1 MEAGFTLDGSP
12 ILSLGPMDLMKHIRA
27 RMNADSEPDSSSD
40 NRAIYVIGAVVGV
53 GLVVWAVSGL
63 VDTYEGIDEIY
74 DDPQN

>member
-1 MEAGFTLDGSP
+1 
-12 ILSLGPMDLMKHIRA
+12 
-27 RMNADSEPDSSSD
+27 MNADSEPDSSSD